1 MNLFF
6 KYLCGLLFFLQI
18 PLNSFGSEKYFT
30 WLDPYLKTRVRVNL
44 SSGELFKEVS
54 LGDWKFFEKINLEPE
69 IFNHLPP
76 NVSNHYFFSPDLR
89 KLTITLD
96 GTGQVF
102 ELNFNKKALSRIDQ
116 TFFSGYNFGADVFE
130 RNGQIYSIGGVGFW
144 TYNKAITYFDKN
156 TLEWQA
162 IRTKN
167 IGPESIFDGYQGYS
181 KTADKFFT
189 GGSETGQ
196 YLENASLSINT
207 NFYAYDFKTNQWQL
221 LGEINPDL
229 LKHPS
234 RELAWNGN
242 YFVQFSRESVYIID
256 PVKNSIFVYKSNKEQ
271 FQGGEYRLVSGDMV
285 YCYWSSEN
293 GPLSKLSINQIL
305 AKATY
310 LGSFYTP
317 KSYFSYYLLGGLG
330 IGLLLGLF
338 YYLKQKQNTKTLDF
352 DSYEKILIKSLMALD
367 ANSFL
372 STVEVNEILGLSN
385 KSLENQRRIRLN
397 TIAQINQKINFFC
410 KVKKAIE
417 RSPSPED
424 KRLSRYFLNK
434 EALRVLKNFF

>member
-1 MNLFF
+1 M
-6 KYLCGLLFFLQI
+6 LFFLQI
-18 PLNSFGSEKYFT
+18 PLTSFGSEKYFS
-30 WLDPYLKTRVRVNL
+30 WLDPNLKIRARVNL

-54 LGDWKFFEKINLEPE
+54 LGDWQFFEKVKLKPD
-69 IFNHLPP
+69 IFLHLPP

-102 ELNFNKKALSRIDQ
+102 ELNFNQKVLSRIDQ

-144 TYNKAITYFDKN
+144 SYNKAITYFDKN

-207 NFYAYDFKTNQWQL
+207 NFYAYNFKSNTWQL

-234 RELAWNGN
+234 REIAWNGN
-242 YFVQFSRESVYIID
+242 YLVQFSRESVYIID
-256 PVKNSIFVYKSNKEQ
+256 PVKNSVFVYKSNKEQ

-293 GPLSKLSINQIL
+293 GPLNKLSINGIL

-310 LGSFYTP
+310 FGPFYSP
-317 KSYFSYYLLGGLG
+317 KSYFIYYVLATLAIVLVLFLL
-330 IGLLLGLF
+330 
-338 YYLKQKQNTKTLDF
+338 YYFRHKKSSKTLHF
-352 DSYEKILIKSLMALD
+352 DYHEKVLLQSLIALD
-367 ANSFL
+367 TDCFL
-372 STVEVNEILGLSN
+372 STVEVNDILGLSN
-385 KSLENQRRIRLN
+385 KTLENQRRIRLN
-397 TIAQINQKINFFC
+397 TIAQINQKINLFFQIE
-410 KVKKAIE
+410 KAVE

-424 KRLSRYFLNK
+424 KRLSRYFLNN
-434 EALRVLKNFF
+434 EALRVLKNYF